1 MGSDKRL
8 TAGVRITTG
17 PKADLST
24 PPSAP
29 IPHSVVDDWSI
40 TCYGLHV
47 PTETDSR
54 QSILDAGR
62 LTISHKGW
70 AAVGLTE
77 ILKVAGVPK
86 GSFYYYFES
95 KDAFGEAMLEEYF
108 TEYLAEMDEIFAR
121 TDLDAGTRLMQYWD
135 SWRATQSMDDCQ
147 GKCLAV
153 KLGAEVADLSETLR
167 LAVKEGTT
175 AIIGRI
181 QSMIDSGLDDGS
193 LSIDSASHV
202 AAQTL
207 YDLWLGASVM
217 AKIRR
222 DVTPVDNAMALTK
235 HLLHH

>member
-1 MGSDKRL
+1 MP
-8 TAGVRITTG
+8 A
-17 PKADLST
+17 
-24 PPSAP
+24 
-29 IPHSVVDDWSI
+29 
-40 TCYGLHV
+40 
-47 PTETDSR
+47 ETDTR
-54 QSILDAGR
+54 RSILEAGQR
-62 LTISHKGW
+62 TIAQKGW
-70 AAVGLTE
+70 ASVGLTE

-108 TEYLAEMDEIFAR
+108 TEYLADMDEIFDR
-121 TDLDAGTRLMQYWD
+121 TELDACTRLMQYWD
-135 SWRATQSMDDCQ
+135 SWRATQSLDDCQ

-202 AAQTL
+202 AAQSL
-207 YDLWLGASVM
+207 YDLWFGASVM

-222 DVTPVDNAMALTK
+222 DITPIDNAMALTEQ
-235 HLLHH
+235 LLHH